1 MIIKTFDLEDIF
13 LLSEIINKMELE
25 IDTDKLIKNTQTTK
39 LENLKDAKAL
49 GKEVIVGISI
59 DLSTKFVRNL
69 YKAKDEVKQ
78 LITNLTG
85 LNEEAVSKM
94 KIKDIIKFFE
104 ELVSHEDFKDF
115 LKQAGE
121 STK

>member
-69 YKAKDEVKQ
+69 YKAKNEVKQ
-78 LITNLTG
+78 LIVNLTG

-115 LKQAGE
+115 LSSAE
-121 STK
+121 EPTK

>member
-25 IDTDKLIKNTQTTK
+25 IDTDKIIKNTQASK
-39 LENLKDAKAL
+39 LKNIKDAKTL

-115 LKQAGE
+115 LKQAE
-121 STK
+121 EPTK

>member
-1 MIIKTFDLEDIF
+1 
-13 LLSEIINKMELE
+13 MELE

-69 YKAKDEVKQ
+69 YKAKNEVKQ
-78 LITNLTG
+78 LIVNLTG

-115 LKQAGE
+115 LSPAE
-121 STK
+121 EPTE

>member
-69 YKAKDEVKQ
+69 YKAKNEVKQ
-78 LITNLTG
+78 LIVNLTG

-115 LKQAGE
+115 LSPAE
-121 STK
+121 EPTK